1 MTSLFQVFVGLY
13 HRVRGIDQNK
23 EKTEEKT
30 EEKSEPPE
38 KKKKK
43 FYSGSSGQA
52 GADETRAK
60 VTQEVGPAAV
70 NKQGGGWSN
79 NCFGEF
85 LIYQSQTQHMTFL

>member
-38 KKKKK
+38 KKKN
-43 FYSGSSGQA
+43 STRGQ
-52 GADETRAK
+52 T
-60 VTQEVGPAAV
+60 
-70 NKQGGGWSN
+70 KQVP
-79 NCFGEF
+79 
-85 LIYQSQTQHMTFL
+85 TKHTPR